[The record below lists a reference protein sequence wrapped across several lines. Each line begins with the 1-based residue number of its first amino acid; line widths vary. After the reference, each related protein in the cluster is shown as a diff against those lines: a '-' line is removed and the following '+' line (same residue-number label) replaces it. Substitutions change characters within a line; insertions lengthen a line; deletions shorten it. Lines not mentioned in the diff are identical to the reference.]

1 MSGQNNGERKHLFG
15 TTEKSDFILNMSQEQ
30 TYKFCG
36 LYSIIAIAVL
46 LAINIPYTFV
56 KHTFDYVNDDGNKM
70 YADSIFA
77 DYASILV
84 VGAGLIGLWFF
95 LVGRMKKEVII
106 GKNRSLSIIVLVIAV
121 SAWSMFAS
129 GNISTG
135 FFGYLDRSE
144 GLLTILA
151 YWGFFAA
158 GMAVTGDK
166 WRMKFTDFIV
176 AAGLLNA
183 VVGILQAIPAL
194 YDVVPNKF
202 KDLFIRLGEKTLTD
216 NEVFIEG
223 EGIFEKGYASTG
235 FLITPYA
242 LAAVMTISFALAA
255 SGFVFDKSGKK
266 KVFYGVSA
274 VACTTA
280 AVLTKTVVGMIGIGA
295 AVLAVL
301 VIALVSVS
309 AKKQKKPFAL
319 ALCTALAV
327 GACVIVLFV
336 SGAAELKDEE
346 VIYTDTIYRLS
357 AGNLTDGKPRG
368 NDTELWI
375 YPYLWND
382 GAYVIEL
389 HPITGV
395 GPDNWNAMLDEAK
408 CTSDRSFNEYID
420 VAMQRGII
428 CLGLYV
434 IFLIITLKKAIC
446 AVGRHFKDGEKVSWA
461 AVGILTALIGYIV
474 QAFFS
479 SGSNYSSPYFFLIA
493 GIAWSYFAAENK
505 AAKQG
510 KAKGKAK
517 TA

>member
-1 MSGQNNGERKHLFG
+1 
-15 TTEKSDFILNMSQEQ
+15 
-30 TYKFCG
+30 
-36 LYSIIAIAVL
+36 
-46 LAINIPYTFV
+46 
-56 KHTFDYVNDDGNKM
+56 
-70 YADSIFA
+70 
-77 DYASILV
+77 
-84 VGAGLIGLWFF
+84 
-95 LVGRMKKEVII
+95 
-106 GKNRSLSIIVLVIAV
+106 
-121 SAWSMFAS
+121 
-129 GNISTG
+129 
-135 FFGYLDRSE
+135 
-144 GLLTILA
+144 
-151 YWGFFAA
+151 
-158 GMAVTGDK
+158 
-166 WRMKFTDFIV
+166 
-176 AAGLLNA
+176 
-183 VVGILQAIPAL
+183 
-194 YDVVPNKF
+194 
-202 KDLFIRLGEKTLTD
+202 
-216 NEVFIEG
+216 
-223 EGIFEKGYASTG
+223 
-235 FLITPYA
+235 
-242 LAAVMTISFALAA
+242 MTISFALAA

-301 VIALVSVS
+301 VIALVSIS

-319 ALCTALAV
+319 ALCTALAA

-346 VIYTDTIYRLS
+346 VIYTDTNYRL
-357 AGNLTDGKPRG
+357 ATGVPRKTDEGK
-368 NDTELWI
+368 WI

-382 GAYVIEL
+382 GAYLIEL

-505 AAKQG
+505 VAKQG